1 MPVALYAACVTSGQY
16 LRRDDEGDPMHTKLT
31 ALSASK
37 ALALAASLSSFCLA
51 QSAPTTYRTTIYH
64 LKPDMVNEWV
74 DMEKNEV
81 VPALKKAGVKTRN
94 VYVTALFGNAGEY
107 LITQPFDNFSEF
119 DGPSPLVRALDGPGA
134 ARLTAKLAKCEVNV
148 TSYEAIRLADISNVL
163 DAPPAV
169 IVSARYR
176 ITAGK
181 MAEFR
186 ELVKSEILP
195 VYKKA
200 KVTLIV
206 NQRGPGAN
214 PADVNMVTGL
224 AKMADLQGGPF
235 LVQQLGQAGADKV
248 TAKFGGVRTLVEV
261 VVRRRVAE
269 LSF

>member
-1 MPVALYAACVTSGQY
+1 MQIRLTS
-16 LRRDDEGDPMHTKLT
+16 
-31 ALSASK
+31 LSASS
-37 ALALAASLSSFCLA
+37 AFALAASLSSFCLA
-51 QSAPTTYRTTIYH
+51 QSTPTTYRTTVYN

-81 VPALKKAGVKTRN
+81 VPALKKGGVKTRN
-94 VYVTALFGNAGEY
+94 VFVTAQFGNAGEY
-107 LITQPFDNFSEF
+107 VITQPFDNFSEF
-119 DGPSPLVRALDGPGA
+119 DGPSPLVKALDGPGA
-134 ARLTAKLAKCEVNV
+134 ARLIAKLAKCEVSA

-163 DAPPAV
+163 DPPPAV

-176 ITAGK
+176 IAAGK
-181 MAEFR
+181 MPEFR

-200 KVTLIV
+200 KVSLIV

-214 PADVNMVTGL
+214 PADVNMVTGYS
-224 AKMADLQGGPF
+224 KMADLQGGAF
-235 LVQQLGQAGADKV
+235 LVQQLGQAGADKI
-248 TAKFGGVRTLVEV
+248 TAKFAGIRTLVEV

>member
-1 MPVALYAACVTSGQY
+1 MYAPSVALGQF
-16 LRRDDEGDPMHTKLT
+16 LRPGDEGDPMHTKLT
-31 ALSASK
+31 SLSASSVF
-37 ALALAASLSSFCLA
+37 ALAASLSSLCLA
-51 QSAPTTYRTTIYH
+51 QSTPTTYRTSIYH

-94 VYVTALFGNAGEY
+94 VYVTAAFGNAGEY

-119 DGPSPLVRALDGPGA
+119 DGPNPLVRALDGPGA
-134 ARLTAKLAKCEVNV
+134 ARLLTKLAKCEVSVN
-148 TSYEAIRLADISNVL
+148 SYENIRLLDISNVF
-163 DAPPAV
+163 DPPAAIV
-169 IVSARYR
+169 VSARYH

-181 MAEFR
+181 LPEFR

-200 KVTLIV
+200 KVSLIV
-206 NQRGPGAN
+206 SQRGPGAN
-214 PADVNMVTGL
+214 PSDVTMVTGYT
-224 AKMADLQGGPF
+224 KMADMQGGPF

-248 TAKFGGVRTLVEV
+248 AAKFAGIRTLAEV